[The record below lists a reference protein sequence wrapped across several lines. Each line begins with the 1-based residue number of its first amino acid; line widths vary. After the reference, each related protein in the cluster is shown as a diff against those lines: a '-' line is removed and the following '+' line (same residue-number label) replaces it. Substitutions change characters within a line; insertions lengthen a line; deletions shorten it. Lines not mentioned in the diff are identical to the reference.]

1 VLIVVRH
8 VSSHVEILVVL
19 LSLEFPLH
27 YISPIGHYYLWGL
40 SICVVKVVVLD
51 PARPLL
57 VNVLLP
63 RFVPL
68 L

>member
-8 VSSHVEILVVL
+8 MSSHVEILMVL
-19 LSLEFPLH
+19 LCLEFPLH

-63 RFVPL
+63 RFFSL